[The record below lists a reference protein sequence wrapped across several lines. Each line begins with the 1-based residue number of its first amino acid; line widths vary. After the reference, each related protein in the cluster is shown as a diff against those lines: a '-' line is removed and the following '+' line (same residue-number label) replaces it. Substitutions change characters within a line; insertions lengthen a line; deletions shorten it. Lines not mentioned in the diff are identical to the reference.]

1 MRQGQGALSDGPL
14 SKVVVVAIFPE
25 PCRSD
30 FSCRPVPV
38 LTVDLHAK
46 ATILQ
51 GEGKTREG
59 EKEKNEERE
68 RETGNRA
75 WRGEGREKKS
85 ELPMACG
92 RGALEF
98 V

>member
-1 MRQGQGALSDGPL
+1 MVILDPDQISLLRDVPNNVGEGLVRAHVGVPHR
-14 SKVVVVAIFPE
+14 VVVVAIFPE

-68 RETGNRA
+68 T
-75 WRGEGREKKS
+75 
-85 ELPMACG
+85 
-92 RGALEF
+92 F
-98 V
+98 